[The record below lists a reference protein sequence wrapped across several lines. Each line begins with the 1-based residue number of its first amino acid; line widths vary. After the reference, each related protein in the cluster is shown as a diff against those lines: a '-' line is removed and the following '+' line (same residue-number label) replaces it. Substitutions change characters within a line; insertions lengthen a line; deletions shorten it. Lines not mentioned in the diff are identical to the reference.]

1 MIDGPVTTPPATA
14 TFPATATPA
23 GASLAGPESS
33 EPALRELP
41 TEQGVLRYR
50 EAGDGPPLLL
60 LHGSGPGVTG
70 WRNFSGN
77 VPAFARHFRTLV
89 LELPGF
95 GVSDPAGDLHPM
107 VSAQTAVLDFVDGL
121 GLEKVSLLGNSMGGF
136 IATRFA
142 LDHPHRVDKLVTVGG
157 AGVSLFSP
165 GPGEGI
171 VRLSAF
177 VEDSTRERLV
187 EWLHSMVFDRSLV
200 TEEMIEQRWA
210 QATDP
215 ETLAASRRMYGRE
228 ALAAMAAQAGDPA
241 VVPPWAMLGRVEAPT
256 LITWGRDDRV
266 SPVDMALLPMRMLP
280 RGEIHV
286 FPNCGHWV
294 MIEQKTAFESVVL
307 GFLTRP

>member
-1 MIDGPVTTPPATA
+1 MTDGTVTPTPASASSATA
-14 TFPATATPA
+14 
-23 GASLAGPESS
+23 ASLAPE
-33 EPALRELP
+33 LRELP
-41 TEQGVLRYR
+41 ASQGVLRYR
-50 EAGDGPPLLL
+50 EVGDGPPLVL

-77 VPAFARHFRTLV
+77 VSAFARHFRTLV

-107 VSAQTAVLDFVDGL
+107 AAAQTAVQDFVDGL
-121 GLEKVSLLGNSMGGF
+121 GLEKVSLVGNSMGGF
-136 IATRFA
+136 IATQFA
-142 LDHPHRVDKLVTVGG
+142 IDRPHQVDKLVTVGG

-177 VEDSTRERLV
+177 VEDPTRERLV
-187 EWLHSMVFDRSLV
+187 EWLHSMVFDKALV
-200 TEEMIEQRWA
+200 TDEMIEERWA

-215 ETLAASRRMYGRE
+215 ETLAASRRMYGRQ
-228 ALAAMAAQAGDPA
+228 ALAAMAAASGDPT
-241 VVPPWAMLGRVEAPT
+241 VMPPWARLGQVQAPT
-256 LITWGRDDRV
+256 LVTWGRDDRV
-266 SPVDMALLPMRMLP
+266 SPVDMALLPLRMLP

-294 MIEQKTAFESVVL
+294 MIEQKEAFESVVV
-307 GFLTRP
+307 GFLTRS

>member
-1 MIDGPVTTPPATA
+1 MAMTDRAVTTSTVPAPGTSAAAPSAIYSAEPPLLELATDR
-14 TFPATATPA
+14 
-23 GASLAGPESS
+23 GM
-33 EPALRELP
+33 
-41 TEQGVLRYR
+41 LRYR

-77 VPAFARHFRTLV
+77 VPVFAEHFRTIV

-95 GVSDPAGDLHPM
+95 GVSDPAGDLHP
-107 VSAQTAVLDFVDGL
+107 VASAQTAVQDFVDGL
-121 GLEKVSLLGNSMGGF
+121 GLERLSLIGNSMGGF
-136 IATRFA
+136 IATAFA
-142 LDHPHRVDKLVTVGG
+142 LERPEQVEKLVTVGG
-157 AGVSLFSP
+157 AGVSIFSP

-171 VRLSAF
+171 IRLSAF
-177 VEDSTRERLV
+177 VEDPTRERLI
-187 EWLHSMVFDRSLV
+187 EWLHSMVYDKSLV

-215 ETLAASRRMYGRE
+215 ETLASSRRMYGRE
-228 ALAAMAAQAGDPA
+228 ALAAMAAAPRDAAAIPA
-241 VVPPWAMLGRVEAPT
+241 WARLGQVQAPT

-266 SPVDMALLPMRMLP
+266 SPVDMALLPLRMLP
-280 RGEIHV
+280 HGEIHV

-294 MIEQKTAFESVVL
+294 MIEQKAAFESVVL

>member
-1 MIDGPVTTPPATA
+1 MIDGPATTPPA
-14 TFPATATPA
+14 PAVPA
-23 GASLAGPESS
+23 GPDSS
-33 EPALRELP
+33 DPALRELA
-41 TEQGVLRYR
+41 TARGVLRYR

-77 VPAFARHFRTLV
+77 VPAFSRHFRTLV

-95 GVSDPAGDLHPM
+95 GVSDPVGDLHPM

-142 LDHPHRVDKLVTVGG
+142 LDQPHRVDKLVTVGG

-177 VEDSTRERLV
+177 VEDPTRERLV
-187 EWLHSMVFDRSLV
+187 EWLHSMVFDRTLV
-200 TEEMIEQRWA
+200 TEEMVEQRWA

-215 ETLAASRRMYGRE
+215 ETLAASRRMYGRQ

-241 VVPPWAMLGRVEAPT
+241 IVPPWARLGQVEAPT

-280 RGEIHV
+280 RGEVHV

-294 MIEQKTAFESVVL
+294 MIEQKEAFESVVV